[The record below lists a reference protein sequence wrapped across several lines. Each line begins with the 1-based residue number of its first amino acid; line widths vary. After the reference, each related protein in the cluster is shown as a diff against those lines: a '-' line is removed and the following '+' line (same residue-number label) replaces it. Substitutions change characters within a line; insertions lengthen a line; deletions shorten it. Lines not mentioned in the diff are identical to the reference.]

1 MYFTSINGKINKM
14 LQIIEIK
21 IMFFLK
27 RKVKYV
33 NSLVTVAFGNCKSC
47 LC

>member
-21 IMFFLK
+21 IMFFFK
-27 RKVKYV
+27 K
-33 NSLVTVAFGNCKSC
+33 KSQIR
-47 LC
+47 